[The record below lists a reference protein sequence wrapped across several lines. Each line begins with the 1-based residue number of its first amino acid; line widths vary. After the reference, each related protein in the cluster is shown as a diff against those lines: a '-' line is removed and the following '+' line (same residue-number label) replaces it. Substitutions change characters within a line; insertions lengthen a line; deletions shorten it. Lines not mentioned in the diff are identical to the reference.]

1 MEIGLDLGLEIV
13 HYPALP
19 RVATRNIGGLF
30 PRAASRRS
38 LQDVW
43 SCLVVGERSQFDD
56 PASFCRCLC
65 RCPWRLQRLG
75 GQNSDRPVLRTNEDS
90 PSGHRQM
97 SRRPA
102 VDPYYP
108 HQAATAPQGIPQA
121 SEGLAATSEAATG
134 AASPPRPAEA
144 NTASPPA
151 GQLAGQPK
159 GDQIEIPG
167 AARRSIPIGSEA
179 TVASPSSLAASP
191 ALAAGRR
198 PHPTPRPPP
207 GHRKLLSGS
216 FRRSLPEA
224 TTLLAKGR
232 PSTRR
237 RP

>member
-1 MEIGLDLGLEIV
+1 MGFSLER
-13 HYPALP
+13 PRGAL
-19 RVATRNIGGLF
+19 
-30 PRAASRRS
+30 SRMS
-38 LQDVW
+38 GHVW
-43 SCLVVGERSQFDD
+43 SSVERSQFDD

-90 PSGHRQM
+90 PSGHRPDVAPARCRSLLSSSSCHGPPRA
-97 SRRPA
+97 SRRPRKDLPPLRRPRPERLPPLGLPKRTLRHRPLSNWPGSPRA
-102 VDPYYP
+102 IRSRFPAP
-108 HQAATAPQGIPQA
+108 PGGAFPLAAKRPLPVLRPLPQA
-121 SEGLAATSEAATG
+121 RPRGR
-134 AASPPRPAEA
+134 PP
-144 NTASPPA
+144 
-151 GQLAGQPK
+151 
-159 GDQIEIPG
+159 
-167 AARRSIPIGSEA
+167 
-179 TVASPSSLAASP
+179 
-191 ALAAGRR
+191 